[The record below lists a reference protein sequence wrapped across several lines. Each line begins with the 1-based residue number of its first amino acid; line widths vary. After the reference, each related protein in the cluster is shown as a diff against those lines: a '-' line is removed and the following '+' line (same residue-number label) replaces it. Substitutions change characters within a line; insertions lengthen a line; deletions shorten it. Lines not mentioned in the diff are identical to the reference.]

1 MLSYAWERSEDIIKH
16 LRFSFDSDSKLQ
28 TELIHVRCYYAC
40 EKNGAHTKWQKFGFK
55 IIMLETLVKHDCFL
69 QPRIKILK
77 DSLYDAYKGPY
88 NETFIYK
95 LVILYHPYSIN
106 KILPYESHQ
115 NYLY

>member
-1 MLSYAWERSEDIIKH
+1 MLSYAWERTEDIIKH

-77 DSLYDAYKGPY
+77 DSFYDAYKGPY
-88 NETFIYK
+88 IQSIIRK
-95 LVILYHPYSIN
+95 LEIL
-106 KILPYESHQ
+106 
-115 NYLY
+115 